1 MVWIDPVGVRGLA
14 GDLAALREEMAPSAL
29 PPPPSP
35 AAVPSA
41 ALQASMAAFDQVVL
55 QACVDSAQQVD
66 RLSADATMAAAQ
78 WAGIDAQVGAALRA
92 VPR

>member
-1 MVWIDPVGVRGLA
+1 VVWIDPVGLRGQA
-14 GDLAALREEMAPSAL
+14 GDLAALREEMAPSARPA
-29 PPPPSP
+29 PPTT

-41 ALQASMAAFDQVVL
+41 ALQASIAAFDQVAL

-66 RLSADATMAAAQ
+66 GLSADAMMAATQ
-78 WAGIDAQVGAALRA
+78 CAGIDAQLGAALRA